1 MTHVRFT
8 RHTYLVTYLLAMNLL
23 AFINIFLAGQKLSS
37 LWLMPVAIGSALI
50 TVNYLQRL
58 TAAERPVV
66 SFVDLCVLAYFF
78 YSILSVGLYVQP
90 SNPASPRAYLYG
102 VNLQIMP
109 MLMYFSVKGLDSEDM
124 DRILKFIVVLHV
136 AFALIGIFLF
146 FSRPNFYAE
155 YLIDTLGFTD
165 TWQIYARLQSY
176 WGSTATGILSA
187 VTIVLLPNIN
197 VSRLVR
203 NLLLVL
209 FLVTIFLAQQR
220 GAYMSG
226 VLATAYFLYRE
237 KISLLRL
244 LVAVGFF
251 AIVLVYLLNR
261 FDLTV
266 DLFVAIINN
275 RIIDGLIL
283 GDPFAERA
291 VSYEKGLALLSEF
304 PAGLGLGATTSAADD
319 AGAHV
324 GGQVVDAY
332 FMRIAAD
339 LGVLGLFLLLTLLA
353 VAFFASLRGARIR
366 GISVVIMIY
375 VLESAGTNVLDTYY
389 VSHVFWALLGLAID
403 GSVVGRVGAALPVAA
418 KGVR

>member
-1 MTHVRFT
+1 
-8 RHTYLVTYLLAMNLL
+8 MNLL

-226 VLATAYFLYRE
+226 VLATAGDKSPYPGVPTFKEL
-237 KISLLRL
+237 
-244 LVAVGFF
+244 GFTSGIGQMTRVVMAPRGMPEERKKALWDAF
-251 AIVLVYLLNR
+251 VKLNKDKTYLNLMKQIGENTELMSGE
-261 FDLTV
+261 D
-266 DLFVAIINN
+266 
-275 RIIDGLIL
+275 
-283 GDPFAERA
+283 
-291 VSYEKGLALLSEF
+291 YEKLRVQQK
-304 PAGLGLGATTSAADD
+304 ADYKKL
-319 AGAHV
+319 
-324 GGQVVDAY
+324 VDK
-332 FMRIAAD
+332 
-339 LGVLGLFLLLTLLA
+339 LT
-353 VAFFASLRGARIR
+353 
-366 GISVVIMIY
+366 
-375 VLESAGTNVLDTYY
+375 
-389 VSHVFWALLGLAID
+389 
-403 GSVVGRVGAALPVAA
+403 
-418 KGVR
+418 K